1 MFATVGLRSSTACSR
16 TPAPLHQ
23 TVTPGRL
30 NSLLCVSVFPSEKWG
45 HWHRPSH
52 LGPLQGLRG
61 NMSRVGPPATV
72 LGLLIAVDV
81 RWAGVWRME
90 EGGEV
95 VHRIQ
100 MNHTGAPSTTS
111 LREIAVLGT
120 KKKKKWPGIHT
131 SPYLSHSL
139 ASGSLPPPSLPSLSL
154 LLFSFLPLFLP
165 PSFIPLL
172 HFLLPSSSLLPSE
185 IGSLPPFSLPS
196 DFPLSA
202 SSSPCPPQTAWF
214 SKYSSQSLKNQVL
227 FFPVPSLLQQETC

>member
-1 MFATVGLRSSTACSR
+1 MHWQLHSLWQGGMFATVGLRSSTACSR

-120 KKKKKWPGIHT
+120 KKKKSGLGSTLLHTCPTPWPQVLFLLLPFLPFPFCSSPSFPFSCLHPSSLCCTSSFPPARCCPLRLALSLPSPSPPI
-131 SPYLSHSL
+131 SPYLHPPPH
-139 ASGSLPPPSLPSLSL
+139 AHPKQPGSLNIPPK
-154 LLFSFLPLFLP
+154 
-165 PSFIPLL
+165 
-172 HFLLPSSSLLPSE
+172 
-185 IGSLPPFSLPS
+185 
-196 DFPLSA
+196 A
-202 SSSPCPPQTAWF
+202 
-214 SKYSSQSLKNQVL
+214 
-227 FFPVPSLLQQETC
+227 